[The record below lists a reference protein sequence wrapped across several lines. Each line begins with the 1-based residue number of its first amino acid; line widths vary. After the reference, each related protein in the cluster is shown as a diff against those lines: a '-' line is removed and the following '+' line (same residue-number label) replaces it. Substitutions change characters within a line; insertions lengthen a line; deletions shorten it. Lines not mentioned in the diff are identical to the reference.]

1 MKITEDELVVQV
13 ENPVDFES
21 LKHHKFYLSNYLLHQ
36 QLDGYFGMSN
46 GPTYEG
52 LVKYFQVRAEVYKK
66 DVAKLEE
73 EETIRIDPSLG
84 LKEFTINEIHSVVIG
99 IPITITKEIIR
110 KATIRD
116 VDGKFQ

>member
-52 LVKYFQVRAEVYKK
+52 LVKYF
-66 DVAKLEE
+66 
-73 EETIRIDPSLG
+73 
-84 LKEFTINEIHSVVIG
+84 
-99 IPITITKEIIR
+99 
-110 KATIRD
+110 
-116 VDGKFQ
+116 